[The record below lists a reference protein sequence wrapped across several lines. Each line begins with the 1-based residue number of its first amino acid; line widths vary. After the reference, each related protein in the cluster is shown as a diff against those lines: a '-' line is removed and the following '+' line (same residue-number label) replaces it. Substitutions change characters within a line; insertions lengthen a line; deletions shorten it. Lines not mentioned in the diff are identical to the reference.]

1 MNESGIFFTIMLILS
16 CVIGLAVV
24 GGLIALAV
32 YLIKKS
38 SDEAKQAEIAYN
50 QMLQRLPQDKQ
61 MLFVMQ
67 YSSVQKN
74 PTTAVLLALFLGGLG
89 THKFYLGQTGM
100 GVVYL
105 LFCWTYIPSIIA
117 FMEAFVIAGQVA
129 KYNQQKAMEISA
141 MLGGGVN
148 SNMLPSN

>member
-1 MNESGIFFTIMLILS
+1 MNESDVMTMLS
-16 CVIGLAVV
+16 CLVGLAVL

-32 YLIKKS
+32 FLIKKS

-67 YSSVQKN
+67 YNSVKKN

-89 THKFYLGQTGM
+89 IHKFYLGQTGM
-100 GVVYL
+100 GVVYII
-105 LFCWTYIPSIIA
+105 FCWTYIPAIIA
-117 FMEAFVIAGQVA
+117 FFEAFGIAGQVG

-141 MLGGGVN
+141 MLGGAN
-148 SNMLPSN
+148 PNMFLR

>member
-1 MNESGIFFTIMLILS
+1 MNNSDFMSTIMSILS
-16 CVIGLAVV
+16 CLVGLAVV

-67 YSSVQKN
+67 YTSVQKN

-89 THKFYLGQTGM
+89 IHKFYLGQTGM
-100 GVVYL
+100 GIVYL

-117 FMEAFVIAGQVA
+117 FIEAFTIAGQVA

-141 MLGGGVN
+141 MIGGGVN
-148 SNMLPSN
+148 PSMLPR